1 MRATLLLMGALAAA
15 APQAAHADL
24 RDAVNWART
33 RGCTAGSQRAAL
45 RDSSVLRHAALALSR
60 GYLLHAALEASG
72 YRASQSAAV
81 HLSGAVSDAQ
91 VARSLSAGFCSTL
104 ADPHFIEFGAAR
116 RGQQVWLVMAA
127 PLVVPSL
134 EDAAGVSRQILNLV
148 NAARARGR
156 RCGGRYFAPAA
167 PLAFNPALTD
177 AALAHSREM
186 AHYGEFAHRG
196 RDGSTPALR
205 VERAGYGRYRVVG
218 ENIAAG
224 ALTPRDV
231 TQGWLSSP
239 AHCENIMDP
248 RFVETGI
255 AFAVNLSDREA
266 VYWTQDF
273 AAPLRHPL
281 NAP

>member
-1 MRATLLLMGALAAA
+1 M
-15 APQAAHADL
+15 P
-24 RDAVNWART
+24 
-33 RGCTAGSQRAAL
+33 L
-45 RDSSVLRHAALALSR
+45 RDSSALRQAALALSR
-60 GYLLHAALEASG
+60 RNSLHAALEAGG
-72 YRASQSAAV
+72 YRAARSAAV

-91 VARSLSAGFCSTL
+91 VARALSAGFCATL
-104 ADPHFIEFGAAR
+104 ADPHFSEFGAVR
-116 RGQQVWLVMAA
+116 RGQQAWMVIAA
-127 PLVVPSL
+127 PLAVPSL
-134 EDAAGVSRQILNLV
+134 KDAASVSGQILNLV

-167 PLAFNPALTD
+167 PLVFNAALSD

-196 RDGSTPALR
+196 HDGSTPVVR

-224 ALTPRDV
+224 ALTPWEV

-248 RFVETGI
+248 RFAETGI

-273 AAPLRHPL
+273 AAPAQHPL
-281 NAP
+281 NSP